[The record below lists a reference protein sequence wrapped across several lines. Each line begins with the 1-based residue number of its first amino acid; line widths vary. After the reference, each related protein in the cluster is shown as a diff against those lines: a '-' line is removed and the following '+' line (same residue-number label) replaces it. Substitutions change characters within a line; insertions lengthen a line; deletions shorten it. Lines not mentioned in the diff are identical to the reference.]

1 MGHRTLPRQESS
13 CSMYLALLGTTDAMN
28 VMILDYMHA
37 KGVFCFVA
45 TVGTRETQVKI
56 YI

>member
-1 MGHRTLPRQESS
+1 
-13 CSMYLALLGTTDAMN
+13 MYLALLGTTDAMN